1 MAINKEGYLMSIN
14 PCNRFMLNTRLYLTQ
29 FVQQINDREVVWV
42 MKVSAHNMELG
53 YELNIY

>member
-1 MAINKEGYLMSIN
+1 MSIN
-14 PCNRFMLNTRLYLTQ
+14 PCNRFMFNTRLYLTQ

-42 MKVSAHNMELG
+42 MKVSAHNMTLG